1 MYNDSIETKVIFE
14 HNWEDIIDNIPTK
27 VFVVDKN
34 FFNLHRNVILPALNN
49 SSYYLF
55 DAKESN
61 KNITTLTDILSF
73 FQKEKINRAFHVVC
87 IGGGITTDI
96 GSFTASIYMRGC
108 KLVLIPTTFLGM
120 IDAAIGGKTA
130 INFQG
135 IKNNI
140 GSFYYADQVIINSE
154 FLELLPR
161 QELINGWAECVK
173 VALIDGGNLL
183 KKLTEKKQKL
193 DNSIILEAVR
203 IKSEICKHDPFD
215 NEKRQLLNLGHSV
228 GHIIEVISNFSI
240 SHGKSVAVG
249 LRVIAGISYTEG
261 FISKSRYIEILR
273 LLSLYE
279 LDFKQQFV
287 ISYSS
292 IYDILKQDKKN
303 RKLMNLVLFNETGVF
318 TNEIILDQ
326 AALLIEQNINNY

>member
-1 MYNDSIETKVIFE
+1 MYNSIETKVIFE
-14 HNWEDIIDNIPTK
+14 HNWQDLIGNIPTK
-27 VFVVDKN
+27 VFVIDKN
-34 FFNLHRNVILPALNN
+34 FFNLHRNVIIPVLKN

-61 KNITTLTDILSF
+61 KNITALTDILSF

-96 GSFTASIYMRGC
+96 GSFAASIYMRGC

-135 IKNNI
+135 IKNNV
-140 GSFYYADQVIINSE
+140 GSFYYADQVIINSK
-154 FLELLPR
+154 FLELLPKY
-161 QELINGWAECVK
+161 ELINGWAECVK

-183 KKLTEKKQKL
+183 KKLTEEMQKL
-193 DNSIILEAVR
+193 DNSIILEAIR

-249 LRVIAGISYTEG
+249 LRVIAGISFKEG
-261 FISKSRYIEILR
+261 FISQSRYNEILG

-287 ISYSS
+287 VDYSS

-303 RKLMNLVLFNETGVF
+303 RKLMSLVLFNETGVF
-318 TNEIILDQ
+318 TNEIILDE
-326 AALLIEQNINNY
+326 AALLIEQNINN